1 MKESLEVYIT
11 AGYPHGECQHVI
23 EVGLEFFKD
32 VSNLIHATRSKGQ
45 IEVSI
50 CDSNLE
56 MRIPIK
62 AAKELVKK
70 IVDQFTPEEKR
81 TLFAELDKETEI
93 YLDEEARKAVLK
105 KIERCLGQ

>member
-1 MKESLEVYIT
+1 M
-11 AGYPHGECQHVI
+11 AGHPHGECKHLV

-70 IVDQFTPEEKR
+70 IVDQFTPEEKC
-81 TLFAELDKETEI
+81 TLFAELDKKTEI